1 MVNSTKSPAK
11 CGPPVN
17 LTTSTDGLP
26 VIKAA
31 FSSCTGVD
39 IHHSILVCA
48 FRYCDIEK
56 DAIHTSAS
64 QLAEFADWCRAC
76 NPECIVMESTGVL
89 WVSPYQA
96 LEDVGFTKNELA
108 LINARDFKAIT
119 GPKTDMQ
126 DAQRLAEYGRLG
138 KVSASFV
145 PERRFREQ
153 RMVARQHS
161 NRVCK
166 NFCVSWNN
174 ARPFRP
180 PTP

>member
-56 DAIHTSAS
+56 TRSIRKFVNSEPVLPNSLSLPTGAGPATPSAS
-64 QLAEFADWCRAC
+64 
-76 NPECIVMESTGVL
+76 
-89 WVSPYQA
+89 
-96 LEDVGFTKNELA
+96 
-108 LINARDFKAIT
+108 
-119 GPKTDMQ
+119 
-126 DAQRLAEYGRLG
+126 
-138 KVSASFV
+138 
-145 PERRFREQ
+145 
-153 RMVARQHS
+153 
-161 NRVCK
+161 
-166 NFCVSWNN
+166 
-174 ARPFRP
+174 
-180 PTP
+180 